1 VKCGLAICCGRT
13 FVVGKIFLQL
23 EEWGFAKM
31 IAQEC
36 NQSGC
41 DEDDD
46 SPGDDTKY
54 FAMEVGIDEDPKRL
68 DQEPP
73 NG

>member
-1 VKCGLAICCGRT
+1 
-13 FVVGKIFLQL
+13 
-23 EEWGFAKM
+23 M